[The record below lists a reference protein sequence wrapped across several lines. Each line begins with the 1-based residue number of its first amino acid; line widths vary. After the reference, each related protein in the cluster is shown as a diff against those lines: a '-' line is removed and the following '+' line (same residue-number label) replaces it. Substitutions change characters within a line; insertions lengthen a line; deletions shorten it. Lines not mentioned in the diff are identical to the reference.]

1 MVSSAE
7 HEPAQHR
14 SKGIPRRFWVMF
26 LASLGILISYA
37 DRSNMAVAIVAIAKE
52 YDYTKQQQ
60 GLILSAFFFGYIMT
74 QILGGAMADRY
85 GAKPVLAI
93 GAFTWTLLTFLTPLA
108 SQKGYLW
115 MVFIRIGLGLGEG
128 VAFPSAHALIGV
140 WAPPCERS
148 KAVAMLTTFSYLGA
162 VIALPVS
169 SSLVVSSWGW
179 RSIFWLFGSLGLVWS
194 ITWHVFGASEPESC
208 RGITEQEVRYI
219 RYQQQLDEQV
229 EGDGNHVLGQVQVFG
244 SAEQDSDSETEDRNP
259 SPELQSMYHALSTE
273 RQSDEIR
280 HRVEPIRR
288 LSEEED
294 TPSNVDHASRWTSFR
309 NRVRSRAATNVGKS
323 PSAPVP
329 WKLLLKRREVWA
341 IILSQF
347 CAAFGFFIM
356 QSWTPTFYLE
366 YFGVDVGKIGY
377 FSVVPSIAQGIVG
390 LSSGFLGDKAVRSW
404 NWTFLSVRRVS
415 QVTGGLGIATALVLA
430 VTVARS
436 AYGAMALIT
445 AGMALNGF
453 TMIGASAY
461 QHDICPQYA
470 GFIFSLGNT
479 AGTIPGI
486 VGVMLVGLL
495 VDKNGHTLWGLIWSM
510 VAVFYCI
517 GCTSFV
523 LLSTNKK
530 IHT

>member
-1 MVSSAE
+1 MVSSVE
-7 HEPAQHR
+7 LDAQHR
-14 SKGIPRRFWVMF
+14 PKGIPRRFWVLF

-52 YDYTKQQQ
+52 YDYSKQQQ

-93 GAFTWTLLTFLTPLA
+93 GAFAWTLLTLLTPLA
-108 SQKGYLW
+108 SQQGYLW

-128 VAFPSAHALIGV
+128 VAFPSAHALISV
-140 WAPPCERS
+140 WTPPGERS

-179 RSIFWLFGSLGLVWS
+179 RSIFWLFGSLGLLWS
-194 ITWHVFGASEPESC
+194 IAWHVFGASEPESC
-208 RGITEQEVRYI
+208 RGITEQEIRYI
-219 RYQQQLDEQV
+219 REQQQLDGQG
-229 EGDGNHVLGQVQVFG
+229 GDTNHVLDHVQVSGFV
-244 SAEQDSDSETEDRNP
+244 EPESDSEMED
-259 SPELQSMYHALSTE
+259 QSHDSLESQPAYQALTTE

-280 HRVEPIRR
+280 HGVEPLRKS
-288 LSEEED
+288 SEELD
-294 TPSNVDHASRWTSFR
+294 TPPTVDHTPSKWTSFR
-309 NRVRSRAATNVGKS
+309 NRVRSRAVTNARGSK
-323 PSAPVP
+323 PSTPVP
-329 WKLLLKRREVWA
+329 WRLLLKRREVWA

-377 FSVVPSIAQGIVG
+377 FSG
-390 LSSGFLGDKAVRSW
+390 LSSGYLGDKAVHSW
-404 NWTFLSVRRVS
+404 NWTTLSVRRTS
-415 QVTGGLGIATALVLA
+415 QVVGSLSIATALILA
-430 VTVARS
+430 VAIARS

-445 AGMALNGF
+445 TGMALNGF

-470 GFIFSLGNT
+470 GFIFALGNS

-486 VGVMLVGLL
+486 IGVLLAGVL

>member
-7 HEPAQHR
+7 HEPEEHR
-14 SKGIPRRFWVMF
+14 PKGIPRRFWVMF

-60 GLILSAFFFGYIMT
+60 GFILSAFFFGYIMT

-93 GAFTWTLLTFLTPLA
+93 G
-108 SQKGYLW
+108 
-115 MVFIRIGLGLGEG
+115 
-128 VAFPSAHALIGV
+128 VAFPSAHALVG
-140 WAPPCERS
+140 
-148 KAVAMLTTFSYLGA
+148 
-162 VIALPVS
+162 
-169 SSLVVSSWGW
+169 
-179 RSIFWLFGSLGLVWS
+179 
-194 ITWHVFGASEPESC
+194 VFGASDPESC

-219 RYQQQLDEQV
+219 RHQQQLDGQV
-229 EGDGNHVLGQVQVFG
+229 EGYGNHVLDQVQVFG
-244 SAEQDSDSETEDRNP
+244 SAELDSDSETEDPNP
-259 SPELQSMYHALSTE
+259 SPELQATYHALTTE

-280 HRVEPIRR
+280 HQVEPIRK

-294 TPSNVDHASRWTSFR
+294 TPPNIDHASRWTSFR
-309 NRVRSRAATNVGKS
+309 NRVRSKAVTNMRMS
-323 PSAPVP
+323 SSAPVP

-347 CAAFGFFIM
+347 CAAFGFFVM

-377 FSVVPSIAQGIVG
+377 FSV
-390 LSSGFLGDKAVRSW
+390 
-404 NWTFLSVRRVS
+404 S
-415 QVTGGLGIATALVLA
+415 QVIGGLGIATALVLA

-445 AGMALNGF
+445 VGMALNGF

-486 VGVMLVGLL
+486 VGVMLAGLL
-495 VDKNGHTLWGLIWSM
+495 
-510 VAVFYCI
+510 
-517 GCTSFV
+517 
-523 LLSTNKK
+523 K

>member
-1 MVSSAE
+1 MVSSVE
-7 HEPAQHR
+7 LDAQHR
-14 SKGIPRRFWVMF
+14 PKGIPRRFWVLF

-52 YDYTKQQQ
+52 YDYSKQQQ

-93 GAFTWTLLTFLTPLA
+93 GAFAWTLLTLLTPLA
-108 SQKGYLW
+108 SQQGYLW

-128 VAFPSAHALIGV
+128 VAFPSAHALI
-140 WAPPCERS
+140 S
-148 KAVAMLTTFSYLGA
+148 
-162 VIALPVS
+162 
-169 SSLVVSSWGW
+169 
-179 RSIFWLFGSLGLVWS
+179 
-194 ITWHVFGASEPESC
+194 VFGASEPESC
-208 RGITEQEVRYI
+208 RGITEQEIRYI
-219 RYQQQLDEQV
+219 REQQQLDGQG
-229 EGDGNHVLGQVQVFG
+229 GDTNHVLDHAQVSGFV
-244 SAEQDSDSETEDRNP
+244 EPESDSEMED
-259 SPELQSMYHALSTE
+259 QSHDSLESQPAYQALTTE

-280 HRVEPIRR
+280 HGVEPLRNS
-288 LSEEED
+288 SEELD
-294 TPSNVDHASRWTSFR
+294 TPPTVDHTPSKWTSFR
-309 NRVRSRAATNVGKS
+309 NRVRSRAVTNARGSK
-323 PSAPVP
+323 PSTPVP
-329 WKLLLKRREVWA
+329 WRLLLKRREVWA

-390 LSSGFLGDKAVRSW
+390 LSSGYLGDKAVHSW
-404 NWTFLSVRRVS
+404 NWTTLSVRRTS
-415 QVTGGLGIATALVLA
+415 QVVGSLSIATALILA
-430 VTVARS
+430 VAIARS

-445 AGMALNGF
+445 TGMALNGF

-470 GFIFSLGNT
+470 GFIFALGNS

-486 VGVMLVGLL
+486 IGVLLAGVL

>member
-7 HEPAQHR
+7 HEPEEHR
-14 SKGIPRRFWVMF
+14 PKGIPRRFWVMF

-60 GLILSAFFFGYIMT
+60 GFILSAFFFGYIMT

-93 GAFTWTLLTFLTPLA
+93 GAFTWTLFTLLTPLA

-115 MVFIRIGLGLGEG
+115 MVFIRIGLGLGE
-128 VAFPSAHALIGV
+128 
-140 WAPPCERS
+140 
-148 KAVAMLTTFSYLGA
+148 

-179 RSIFWLFGSLGLVWS
+179 RSIFWLFGSLGLFWS
-194 ITWHVFGASEPESC
+194 IIWHVFGASDPESC

-219 RYQQQLDEQV
+219 RHQQQLDGQV
-229 EGDGNHVLGQVQVFG
+229 EGYGNHVLDQVQVFG
-244 SAEQDSDSETEDRNP
+244 SAELDSDSETEDPNP
-259 SPELQSMYHALSTE
+259 SPELQATYHALTTE

-280 HRVEPIRR
+280 HQVEPIRK

-294 TPSNVDHASRWTSFR
+294 TPPNIDHASRWTSFR
-309 NRVRSRAATNVGKS
+309 NR
-323 PSAPVP
+323 
-329 WKLLLKRREVWA
+329 
-341 IILSQF
+341 F
-347 CAAFGFFIM
+347 CAAFGFFVM

-377 FSVVPSIAQGIVG
+377 FSGIVG

-404 NWTFLSVRRVS
+404 NWSFLSVRRVS
-415 QVTGGLGIATALVLA
+415 QVIGGLGIATALVLA

-445 AGMALNGF
+445 VGMALNGF

-486 VGVMLVGLL
+486 VGVMLAGLL

>member
-1 MVSSAE
+1 MVSSTE
-7 HEPAQHR
+7 LDAQHR
-14 SKGIPRRFWVMF
+14 PKGIPRRFWVLF

-37 DRSNMAVAIVAIAKE
+37 AKE

-74 QILGGAMADRY
+74 QILGGVMADRY
-85 GAKPVLAI
+85 GAKPVLAT
-93 GAFTWTLLTFLTPLA
+93 GAFAWTLLTLLTPLA

-115 MVFIRIGLGLGEG
+115 MVLIRIGLGLGEG

-140 WAPPCERS
+140 WTPPGERS
-148 KAVAMLTTFSYLGA
+148 KAVALLTTFSYLGA

-169 SSLVVSSWGW
+169 SSLVA
-179 RSIFWLFGSLGLVWS
+179 
-194 ITWHVFGASEPESC
+194 FGASEPESC
-208 RGITEQEVRYI
+208 RGITEQEIRYI
-219 RYQQQLDEQV
+219 RHQQQLDGQGG
-229 EGDGNHVLGQVQVFG
+229 GDSNHVLDQVQVFG
-244 SAEQDSDSETEDRNP
+244 SVEQESDSETEDQI
-259 SPELQSMYHALSTE
+259 PESQPTYQALTTE

-280 HRVEPIRR
+280 NREPLRKT
-288 LSEEED
+288 SEEQD
-294 TPSNVDHASRWTSFR
+294 TPPIDHTPSRWTSFR
-309 NRVRSRAATNVGKS
+309 NRVRSRAVTNARGAK

-329 WKLLLKRREVWA
+329 WKLLLRRREVWA

-377 FSVVPSIAQGIVG
+377 FSG
-390 LSSGFLGDKAVRSW
+390 LSSGYLGDKAVRSW
-404 NWTFLSVRRVS
+404 NWTTLSVRRVS
-415 QVTGGLGIATALVLA
+415 QVVGGLSIATALILA
-430 VTVARS
+430 VTIARS

-470 GFIFSLGNT
+470 GFIFALGNS

-486 VGVMLVGLL
+486 IGVLLAGLL

-517 GCTSFV
+517 GCMSFV

>member
-1 MVSSAE
+1 MTSSIE
-7 HEPAQHR
+7 LDAQHR
-14 SKGIPRRFWVMF
+14 PKGIPRRFWVLF

-85 GAKPVLAI
+85 GAKPVLA
-93 GAFTWTLLTFLTPLA
+93 T
-108 SQKGYLW
+108 
-115 MVFIRIGLGLGEG
+115 G

-140 WAPPCERS
+140 WTPPGERS
-148 KAVAMLTTFSYLGA
+148 KAVAMLTTFSYMGA

-179 RSIFWLFGSLGLVWS
+179 RSIFWLFGSLGLLWS
-194 ITWHVFGASEPESC
+194 VAWQVFGASEPESC
-208 RGITEQEVRYI
+208 RGITEQEIRYI
-219 RYQQQLDEQV
+219 RYQQQLDGQR
-229 EGDGNHVLGQVQVFG
+229 GDGNHVLDQVQVFG
-244 SAEQDSDSETEDRNP
+244 SMEPESDSETED
-259 SPELQSMYHALSTE
+259 QSHDSLESQPTYQALTTE
-273 RQSDEIR
+273 RQSEEIG
-280 HRVEPIRR
+280 HRVETLRKT
-288 LSEEED
+288 SEEQD
-294 TPSNVDHASRWTSFR
+294 TPTIDHTPSRWASFR
-309 NRVRSRAATNVGKS
+309 NRVRSRAVTDVRGAN
-323 PSAPVP
+323 PSTPVP
-329 WKLLLKRREVWA
+329 WKLLLKRREIWA

-377 FSVVPSIAQGIVG
+377 FSG
-390 LSSGFLGDKAVRSW
+390 LSSGYLGDKAVRSW
-404 NWTFLSVRRVS
+404 NWTTLSVV
-415 QVTGGLGIATALVLA
+415 GGLSIATALILA
-430 VTVARS
+430 VTVAHS

-470 GFIFSLGNT
+470 GFIFALGNS

-486 VGVMLVGLL
+486 IGVLLAGLL
-495 VDKNGHTLWGLIWSM
+495 SPAVTLL
-510 VAVFYCI
+510 
-517 GCTSFV
+517 
-523 LLSTNKK
+523 
-530 IHT
+530 